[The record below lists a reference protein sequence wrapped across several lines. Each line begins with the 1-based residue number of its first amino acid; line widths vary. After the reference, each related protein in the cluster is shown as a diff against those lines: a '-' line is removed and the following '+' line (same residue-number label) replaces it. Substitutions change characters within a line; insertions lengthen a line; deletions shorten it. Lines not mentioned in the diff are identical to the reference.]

1 VLRTILSLSIYVYRV
16 VKAIKKL
23 LQVDVMLVR
32 FLTSRCYHII
42 GVVSVLPEAET
53 EAVYFGL
60 FGYIRSYIFLSP
72 QSTISSR
79 LRENFDDPQVITET
93 KLMKGSYLSF
103 KTSFSSSFCHHH
115 SSIDRIHQP
124 HLRMHKACT

>member
-1 VLRTILSLSIYVYRV
+1 MVRVGVHLRLLGIGL
-16 VKAIKKL
+16 KKT
-23 LQVDVMLVR
+23 
-32 FLTSRCYHII
+32 LTTT
-42 GVVSVLPEAET
+42 SVLPEAET